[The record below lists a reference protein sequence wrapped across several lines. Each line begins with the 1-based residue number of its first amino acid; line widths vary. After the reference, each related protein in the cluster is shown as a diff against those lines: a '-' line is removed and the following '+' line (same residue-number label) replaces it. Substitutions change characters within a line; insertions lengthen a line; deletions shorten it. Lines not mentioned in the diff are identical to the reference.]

1 MAGKVQLTPE
11 QEAEL
16 RRLHS
21 EGVSRN
27 QIAKRLGIAGA
38 TLTRIAGELVP
49 PVEFD
54 QREYL
59 KAAVEQRAFDLKAKR
74 QALAEDAVAKAQVLV
89 GDILRPTEITALGQG
104 PEGTGSQWF
113 TTKVSRPDPRG
124 AKDLATAASTLVNTA
139 LRIAEFDRDRDAGT
153 DSMLGMLDGLSV
165 GIATL
170 ADRVRTVPPAEDS
183 LDPEL

>member
-16 RRLHS
+16 RQLHS

-38 TLTRIAGELVP
+38 TLTRIAGELQP

-59 KAAVEQRAFDLKAKR
+59 RAAVEQKNLDLKTKR
-74 QALAEDAVAKAQVLV
+74 QKLAEDAVDKAQVLV
-89 GDILRPTEITALGQG
+89 GDILREATITTLGQG
-104 PEGTGSQWF
+104 ADGTGSKWF
-113 TTKVSRPDPRG
+113 TTKVARPDPRA

-139 LRIAEFDRDRDAGT
+139 LRIAEFDRDRAAGAEG
-153 DSMLGMLDGLSV
+153 MLGMLDGLSV

-170 ADRVRTVPPAEDS
+170 ADHVRATPPEEAVDG
-183 LDPEL
+183 